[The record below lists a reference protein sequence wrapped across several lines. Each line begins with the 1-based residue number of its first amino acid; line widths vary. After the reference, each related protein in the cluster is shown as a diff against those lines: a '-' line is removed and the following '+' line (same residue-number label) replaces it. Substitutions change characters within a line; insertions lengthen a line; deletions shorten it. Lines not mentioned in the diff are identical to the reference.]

1 MKVRDTSLKKLSSPR
16 SSAWGGETFSFIVR
30 DWVGVIL
37 LAKVQHIQ
45 RTLNA
50 SLKSA
55 MFCNNLPCSLNHL
68 LTVDD
73 AQVTPLLL
81 HRGDC
86 LVFPKHQLETNN
98 LWNCHLLVLMREHLP
113 EFCWYWHFLKATLSE
128 PGKTWIRLLLAK
140 SFSIWDNNGFY
151 PIYKVFLRLL
161 DLLHPK
167 LIATVL
173 GCQFFSE
180 SGSKNA
186 T

>member
-1 MKVRDTSLKKLSSPR
+1 
-16 SSAWGGETFSFIVR
+16 
-30 DWVGVIL
+30 
-37 LAKVQHIQ
+37 
-45 RTLNA
+45 
-50 SLKSA
+50 
-55 MFCNNLPCSLNHL
+55 MFWNNLPCSLNHL

-128 PGKTWIRLLLAK
+128 PGKTWIRLLLDR
-140 SFSIWDNNGFY
+140 SLFIGDNNGFY

-173 GCQFFSE
+173 GCQFSVKVEVKTPPSWGPTFLLPGDPLHLLNVE
-180 SGSKNA
+180 SL
-186 T
+186 